1 MSLKALRTLLTI
13 ARHGTFARAA
23 DAVGLTQSAVSLQVK
38 ALEDEFGAQLF
49 DRTRRQPTL
58 TEAGRIV
65 LARAEEVLALYDR
78 IPDALSDERALA
90 GRLRLGAVQ
99 TALSGP
105 VPDALVL
112 LRRAHPRL
120 RVHVAAGM
128 SADLGRRVSAG
139 GVGAGRPHPPR
150 AGPATPSRPR
160 LEHALRGPLLG
171 PRPAGARGP
180 GPARAAPG
188 HALHTVRRPGLGR

>member
-38 ALEDEFGAQLF
+38 ALEEEFGAQLF
-49 DRTRRQPTL
+49 DRTRRQRTL

-105 VPDALVL
+105 VPGALVL

-128 SADLGRRVSAG
+128 SAELARRVSAG
-139 GVGAGRPHPPR
+139 ELDAAITTEPVRPHPPDLVWDTLYEDR
-150 AGPATPSRPR
+150 FWVLAPP
-160 LEHALRGPLLG
+160 EHEGRDLRDLLS
-171 PRPAGARGP
+171 PENS
-180 GPARAAPG
+180 
-188 HALHTVRRPGLGR
+188 

>member
-1 MSLKALRTLLTI
+1 MSLKALRTLRAI

-78 IPDALSDERALA
+78 IPDALSDEHGGPPAPR
-90 GRLRLGAVQ
+90 GRPDRPVRPGA
-99 TALSGP
+99 
-105 VPDALVL
+105 
-112 LRRAHPRL
+112 RRAGAPAPGASAAEGAR
-120 RVHVAAGM
+120 RRRHVGGTRPAGF
-128 SADLGRRVSAG
+128 G
-139 GVGAGRPHPPR
+139 GGAGCRYHHR
-150 AGPATPSRPR
+150 AGPATPSGPR
-160 LEHALRGPLLG
+160 LGHALRGPLLG

-180 GPARAAPG
+180 GPARAAP
-188 HALHTVRRPGLGR
+188 RS

>member
-1 MSLKALRTLLTI
+1 MSIKALRTLLAI

-38 ALEDEFGAQLF
+38 ALEDEFGVQLF

-78 IPDALSDERALA
+78 IPDALSDERSLA
-90 GRLRLGAVQ
+90 GRLRVGAVQ

-128 SADLGRRVSAG
+128 SAELARRVSAG
-139 GVGAGRPHPPR
+139 GQGGANPTRP
-150 AGPATPSRPR
+150 G
-160 LEHALRGPLLG
+160 
-171 PRPAGARGP
+171 
-180 GPARAAPG
+180 RAAPPPLRRATPHGERPSGLPPPG
-188 HALHTVRRPGLGR
+188 HQGR

>member
-1 MSLKALRTLLTI
+1 MSLKALRTLLAI

-38 ALEDEFGAQLF
+38 ALEDQFGAQLF

-105 VPDALVL
+105 VPDALLL

-128 SADLGRRVSAG
+128 SAELARRVSAG
-139 GVGAGRPHPPR
+139 GVDGSIP
-150 AGPATPSRPR
+150 
-160 LEHALRGPLLG
+160 
-171 PRPAGARGP
+171 PRPA
-180 GPARAAPG
+180 PARPSR
-188 HALHTVRRPGLGR
+188 LL